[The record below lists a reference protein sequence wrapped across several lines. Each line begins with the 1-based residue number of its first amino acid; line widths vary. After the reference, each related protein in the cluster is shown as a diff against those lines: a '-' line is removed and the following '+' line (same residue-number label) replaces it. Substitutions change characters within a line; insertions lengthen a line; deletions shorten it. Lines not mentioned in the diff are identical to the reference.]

1 MKFSI
6 NSIIL
11 WPKKEGCFY
20 RRLPFV
26 GDKINIITGASR
38 TGKSAIIPIVDYCLC
53 SNKCSIPVDV
63 IRDTCSWFGVLF
75 DLESEQLLL
84 CRKEPGNQ
92 ASTNE
97 MYICRNATVEIP
109 NQIESNTNAEAVK
122 NVLNELFSM
131 SFLDLDPES
140 NNFSSRP
147 SYRDFMAFL
156 FQPQNIIANADV
168 LFYKADTSEHRQKL
182 INVFPYVLGAVTP
195 EVLAAR
201 QELDRLRK
209 IRDRIQ
215 RDIDAIKDVSET
227 WRQEVAG
234 WLSYAKELGLTSYVP
249 TDNSTFEEQ
258 VNQLETIINKS
269 EIDSEIHPRGIKTF
283 SDELVALRKE
293 EQEISSHL
301 FALQKRQNEMTL
313 LKNSMSQYGNA
324 LQIQVER
331 LEISAWLKSLIDPDK
346 MPPLTQK
353 DGKSPAEVLDSLCS
367 AIEAIEQS
375 TVNMKTIPAAFERE
389 LSLVESEIGFES
401 EKLEAIRR
409 RIMEEDNLY
418 VDAANKKY
426 TLSAVS
432 RFLGRLEASIQTY
445 RRIGQDEQ
453 LEFQLSR
460 VKERMETLSR
470 KVNESEIRKKQDAAL
485 RFISQKIGEIIPL
498 LDTEHPDDPVDLAIK
513 DLTLKIK
520 NTSGREDYLWEIGS
534 ASNWLAYHVAVILS
548 FQFFFQHRG
557 AVSVPNFVIFD
568 QPSQVYFPQQ
578 HIYQDTGD
586 EQDLTEGVSDEDKL
600 AVKKVFEAMAKFL
613 SDVDADVQIIVA
625 EHADTDVWGDIPEM
639 HLVERWRGNNQKL
652 IPEEWMAN

>member
-11 WPKKEGCFY
+11 WPKKEDYVY

-26 GDKINIITGASR
+26 SEKINIITGASQ

-63 IRDTCSWFGVLF
+63 IRDTCAWFGVLF
-75 DLESEQLLL
+75 DMETEQLLL

-97 MYICRNATVEIP
+97 MYICRNTTVEIP
-109 NQIESNTNAEAVK
+109 NRVESNTTAEAVK

-131 SFLDLDPES
+131 SFLELDPES
-140 NNFSSRP
+140 NSFLSRP

-182 INVFPYVLGAVTP
+182 INVFPYALGAVSP

-209 IRDRIQ
+209 MRDRIQ
-215 RDIDAIKDVSET
+215 RDIDAIKDVSES

-234 WLSYAKELGLTSYVP
+234 WLSYAKELGLTLYTP
-249 TDNSTFEEQ
+249 TEDSTFEEQ
-258 VNQLETIINKS
+258 VNHLEIIVSKS
-269 EIDSEIHPRGIKTF
+269 EIDSEIQPEGIKTF
-283 SDELVALRKE
+283 SDELAALRKE
-293 EQEISSHL
+293 EQAISSRL

-313 LKNSMSQYGNA
+313 LKSSMSQYENA
-324 LQIQVER
+324 LQIQVQR
-331 LEISAWLKSLIDPDK
+331 LEISTWLKSLIDPEK
-346 MPPLTQK
+346 MPPLSQQG
-353 DGKSPAEVLDSLCS
+353 DRSPAEVLDSLCS
-367 AIEAIEQS
+367 AIKAIEQS
-375 TVNMKTIPAAFERE
+375 AGNMKTIPAAFERE
-389 LSLVESEIGFES
+389 LGLVESEIAVES
-401 EKLEAIRR
+401 EKLAAIKR
-409 RIMEEDNLY
+409 RIKEEDNLY
-418 VDAANKKY
+418 VSVANKKY

-445 RRIGQDEQ
+445 RRIGQDEE
-453 LEFQLSR
+453 LESQLSHIA
-460 VKERMETLSR
+460 ERMEVLSR
-470 KVNESEIRKKQDAAL
+470 NVDENEIRKKQDAAL

-498 LDTEHPDDPVDLAIK
+498 LDTEHPDDPVDLSIK

-520 NTSGREDYLWEIGS
+520 NRGGREDYLWEIGS
-534 ASNWLAYHVAVILS
+534 ASNWLAYHVAAILS
-548 FQFFFQHRG
+548 FQYFFQSRG

-578 HIYQDTGD
+578 YIYQDAAD
-586 EQDLTEGVSDEDKL
+586 AQELLEGVPDEDKL

-613 SDVDADVQIIVA
+613 RDVHADMQIIVVEHADADV
-625 EHADTDVWGDIPEM
+625 WGNIPEM
-639 HLVERWRGNNQKL
+639 NLVERWRGNNQKL
-652 IPEEWMAN
+652 VPEEWITN

>member
-11 WPKKEGCFY
+11 WPKKEGCSY

-63 IRDTCSWFGVLF
+63 IRDACSWFGVLF

-109 NQIESNTNAEAVK
+109 NRIESNTNAEAVK

-140 NNFSSRP
+140 KNFSSRP

-182 INVFPYVLGAVTP
+182 INIFPYVLGAVTP

-215 RDIDAIKDVSET
+215 RDIDAIKDVSES

-258 VNQLETIINKS
+258 VNQLETIVSKS
-269 EIDSEIHPRGIKTF
+269 EIDSEIHPGGIKTF

-293 EQEISSHL
+293 EQTISSHL
-301 FALQKRQNEMTL
+301 FVLQKRQNEMTL
-313 LKNSMSQYGNA
+313 LKNSMSQYENA
-324 LQIQVER
+324 LQIQVQR

-375 TVNMKTIPAAFERE
+375 AGNMKTIPAAFERE
-389 LSLVESEIGFES
+389 LNLVESEIGFET
-401 EKLEAIRR
+401 ENLEAIKR
-409 RIMEEDNLY
+409 RITEEDNLY
-418 VDAANKKY
+418 VGVANKKY

-453 LEFQLSR
+453 LESQLSR
-460 VKERMETLSR
+460 VNERIEALSR

-498 LDTEHPDDPVDLAIK
+498 LDTEHPEDPVDLAIK

-520 NTSGREDYLWEIGS
+520 NKSGREDYLWEIGS

-548 FQFFFQHRG
+548 FQFFFQNRG

-578 HIYQDTGD
+578 YIYQDTVYD
-586 EQDLTEGVSDEDKL
+586 QNLTEEVSDEDKL
-600 AVKKVFEAMAKFL
+600 AVKKIFEAMAKFL
-613 SDVDADVQIIVA
+613 SDINSNVQIIVA
-625 EHADTDVWGDIPEM
+625 EHADADVWGDISEI

-652 IPEEWMAN
+652 VPEEWITH